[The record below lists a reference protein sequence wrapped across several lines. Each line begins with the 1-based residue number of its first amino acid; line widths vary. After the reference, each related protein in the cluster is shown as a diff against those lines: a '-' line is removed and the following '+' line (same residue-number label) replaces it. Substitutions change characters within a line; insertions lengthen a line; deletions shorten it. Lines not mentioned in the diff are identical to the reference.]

1 MKFTNIRDLK
11 YITADNSMI
20 DLLATCEEYGEIP
33 MTLNLV
39 DTEDIHTFMKSDG
52 SEIPLEEYCKTLEIV
67 PFDTEAYNKQK
78 EQDRI
83 NAINSKANEII
94 ESKYT
99 LYKQNNI
106 IRLAT
111 PYTQQDL
118 TDMSLWIDS
127 KRDICRNAVEQGLH
141 PDEVIWGE

>member
-1 MKFTNIRDLK
+1 MFENLK
-11 YITADNSMI
+11 NTII
-20 DLLATCEEYGEIP
+20 DTTKEEYKDFPIFLDG
-33 MTLNLV
+33 
-39 DTEDIHTFMKSDG
+39 HTFIDYDNGWVTIPKIK
-52 SEIPLEEYCKTLEIV
+52 EIT
-67 PFDTEAYNKQK
+67 

-94 ESKYT
+94 ETKYP

-127 KRDICRNAVEQGLH
+127 KRDICHNAVEQGLQ